1 MSVTV
6 LYPSCRAWSGINES
20 ETNLFLYCPLL
31 YCQYG
36 KVYNNLNE
44 TVDGLAEYE
53 VSISNSNAVASGG
66 VKVEDDK
73 DNDLAH
79 NQVWLNF
86 IISLG
91 NLLMKKCITE
101 KS

>member
-1 MSVTV
+1 MVSMS
-6 LYPSCRAWSGINES
+6 RR
-20 ETNLFLYCPLL
+20 LL

-36 KVYNNLNE
+36 KLYNNLNE

-79 NQVWLNF
+79 KPSVAEFYNRF
-86 IISLG
+86 R
-91 NLLMKKCITE
+91 
-101 KS
+101 